1 MCIYIFFFF
10 FCKQYFISKR
20 NRIGQQAV
28 YIYINSCYK
37 SMNMLI

>member
-1 MCIYIFFFF
+1 MYIFFFFF

-28 YIYINSCYK
+28 PILSPLLC
-37 SMNMLI
+37 